1 MIGTKADYQAVMHC
15 DLFLM
20 LGTDYP
26 YSEFLPREGVVIQV
40 DERARVIGRR
50 APTEFGV
57 IGSVRP
63 TVKSLLDRVK
73 PKSDRSFFDV
83 VAAQRKAWDEMQDKQ
98 ADPARSN
105 DRIHPQAV
113 ARMVS
118 DLAKRDAVFVIDTGL
133 NTLWS
138 GNWIRQSGEQRII
151 GSFNNGAV
159 GTALGQAN
167 GIQALDRSRQ
177 VIALCG
183 DGGFNMLMCEF
194 LTAVQHKLPVKVVV
208 YNNSS
213 LGLIRLEA
221 ESMGLP
227 AWKAMDFPN
236 PDYVTLA
243 RACGAV
249 GFKAEKPGE
258 LRDAID
264 QALRAEG
271 PAIVSCVVPADELPN
286 FPHVDLEKAEN
297 FAKAKVKETILAI
310 TGG

>member
-1 MIGTKADYQAVMHC
+1 
-15 DLFLM
+15 
-20 LGTDYP
+20 
-26 YSEFLPREGVVIQV
+26 
-40 DERARVIGRR
+40 
-50 APTEFGV
+50 
-57 IGSVRP
+57 
-63 TVKSLLDRVK
+63 
-73 PKSDRSFFDV
+73 
-83 VAAQRKAWDEMQDKQ
+83 
-98 ADPARSN
+98 
-105 DRIHPQAV
+105 
-113 ARMVS
+113 MVS
-118 DLAKRDAVFVIDTGL
+118 DLAKRDAVFTIDTGL

-194 LTAVQHKLPVKVVV
+194 LTAVHHKLPVKAVV

-213 LGLIRLEA
+213 LGLIRFEA

-227 AWKAMDFPN
+227 AWKAMDFPK
-236 PDYVTLA
+236 PGYVALA

-264 QALRAEG
+264 QALKADG
-271 PAIVSCVVPADELPN
+271 PAIVQLRRS
-286 FPHVDLEKAEN
+286 
-297 FAKAKVKETILAI
+297 
-310 TGG
+310 GR

>member
-1 MIGTKADYQAVMHC
+1 
-15 DLFLM
+15 
-20 LGTDYP
+20 
-26 YSEFLPREGVVIQV
+26 
-40 DERARVIGRR
+40 
-50 APTEFGV
+50 
-57 IGSVRP
+57 
-63 TVKSLLDRVK
+63 
-73 PKSDRSFFDV
+73 
-83 VAAQRKAWDEMQDKQ
+83 
-98 ADPARSN
+98 
-105 DRIHPQAV
+105 
-113 ARMVS
+113 MVS
-118 DLAKRDAVFVIDTGL
+118 DLANRDAVFVIDTGL

-138 GNWIRQSGEQRII
+138 GNWIRQNGQQRII

-194 LTAVQHKLPVKVVV
+194 LTAVHHKLPVKAVV

-236 PDYVTLA
+236 PDYVALA

-249 GFKAEKPGE
+249 GFKAEKPDE
-258 LRDAID
+258 LRGAIE
-264 QALRAEG
+264 QGLRAEG
-271 PAIVSCVVPADELPN
+271 PAIIDCVIAGDEMPN
-286 FPHVDLEKAEN
+286 FPHVDLEKAEE
-297 FAKAKVKETILAI
+297 FVKAKIKEAILAF